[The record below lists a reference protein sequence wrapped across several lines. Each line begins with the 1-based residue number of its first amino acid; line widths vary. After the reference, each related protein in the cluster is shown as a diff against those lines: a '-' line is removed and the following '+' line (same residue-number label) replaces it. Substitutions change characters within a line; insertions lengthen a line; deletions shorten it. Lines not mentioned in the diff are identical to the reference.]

1 MSMKQLM
8 NRLQQPT
15 PPFFQKIRNIGLVIA
30 AVGTSIIASPVA
42 LPVLLVNIAGYLVV
56 SGGVM
61 GAVGQAAMKKE
72 EN

>member
-1 MSMKQLM
+1 MKQIM

-15 PPFFQKIRNIGLVIA
+15 PPFFQKVRNIGLVIA
-30 AVGTSIIASPVA
+30 AVGTSIIAAPVV

-56 SGGVM
+56 AGGVM
-61 GAVGQAAMKKE
+61 TTIGQAAIKKE

>member
-1 MSMKQLM
+1 MKKIM

-15 PPFFQKIRNIGLVIA
+15 PPFFQKVRNIGLIIA
-30 AVGTSIIASPVA
+30 AIGTSIIAAPVA

-56 SGGVM
+56 AGGVM
-61 GAVGQAAMKKE
+61 STLGQAAIKKE